1 MFKPFLASATTLGL
15 LMSASAAHAD
25 PMLYTI
31 KKNAI
36 GALTP
41 EAKPMLYTVKENA
54 IGALT
59 PEAIDDAMTYVARGD
74 KEAFR
79 QLLLSERL
87 FLLKPGV
94 RVYREGCG
102 NRKCTAIKIRPVG
115 QTFTLYTDD
124 ASLGS
129 N

>member
-1 MFKPFLASATTLGL
+1 MP
-15 LMSASAAHAD
+15 
-25 PMLYTI
+25 
-31 KKNAI
+31 
-36 GALTP
+36 
-41 EAKPMLYTVKENA
+41 
-54 IGALT
+54 
-59 PEAIDDAMTYVARGD
+59 PEAIDDAVTYVAQGD

-79 QLLLSERL
+79 QLLLSDRL

-94 RVYREGCG
+94 QVYKEGCG

-124 ASLGS
+124 ASLDS